1 MIEIMHLEMNE
12 SKTKRI
18 NESAKKKCEYTLI
31 INFNNYLLKL
41 IGNVMSFSLEI
52 DEVLSQLGKQKHFQ
66 KNCAEEIDFR
76 KDVSHL

>member
-18 NESAKKKCEYTLI
+18 NESAKKKCDYTLI

-52 DEVLSQLGKQKHFQ
+52 DEVLSQLGK
-66 KNCAEEIDFR
+66 
-76 KDVSHL
+76 